1 MRFIFLIFL
10 ILISCTNDKE
20 NFVINKKEYKD
31 KLEGFWLGQSIGN
44 WTGIITEMDKIGAP
58 VNGKGGGF
66 YVYDDWGKKD
76 EPNIWSN
83 SSNYK
88 TIDFN
93 LAKADSIW
101 GSDDDTDI
109 EYMYQELILQNDNL
123 NLRPEKIKDGWLKHI
138 KNEEENYLWVS
149 NQRAFD
155 LMKKGVLPP
164 ETSSPNNNEFYEM
177 IDAQLTTEIFGL
189 YSPNYPDIGLRM
201 AYMPIRTVA
210 RENAAWISEFYII
223 MHSLASLETD
233 HKTIKDKLFWMSEKA
248 RYVLPNSSYSAK
260 MHDYVKSKYE
270 SGLPWEITRDSLNYK
285 YQINNE
291 DGYNWSKIETN
302 CNGCYAAGINF
313 GASIISLFYGEGNF
327 KETIKIATLCGWDS
341 DNPASTW
348 AGLLGFIYGKK
359 EIVKMFD
366 EELSNRYNIGRTR
379 IGFENEIDNFESMAE
394 KGLKIIDMVVTR
406 KHYGEVKN
414 NKWIFK
420 KYPTRYT
427 NEYVDELPEAEP
439 PEIDLPETN

>member
-1 MRFIFLIFL
+1 
-10 ILISCTNDKE
+10 
-20 NFVINKKEYKD
+20 
-31 KLEGFWLGQSIGN
+31 
-44 WTGIITEMDKIGAP
+44 
-58 VNGKGGGF
+58 
-66 YVYDDWGKKD
+66 
-76 EPNIWSN
+76 
-83 SSNYK
+83 
-88 TIDFN
+88 
-93 LAKADSIW
+93 
-101 GSDDDTDI
+101 
-109 EYMYQELILQNDNL
+109 MYQELILQNDNL

-155 LMKKGVLPP
+155 LMKEGVLPP
-164 ETSSPNNNEFYEM
+164 DTSSSNNNEFYEM

-189 YSPNYPDIGLRM
+189 YSPNYPDIALRM

-248 RYVLPNSSYSAK
+248 RYILPNSSYSAK
-260 MHDYVKSKYE
+260 MYDYVKSKYE
-270 SGLPWEITRDSLNYK
+270 SGLAWEITRDSLNYK

-291 DGYNWSKIETN
+291 DGYNWSKLETK
-302 CNGCYAAGINF
+302 CNGCFAAGINF
-313 GASIISLFYGEGNF
+313 GASIISLFYGEGDF
-327 KETIKIATLCGWDS
+327 KETIKIASLCGWDS

-366 EELSNRYNIGRTR
+366 EELSTSYNIGRTR

-394 KGLKIIDMVVTR
+394 KGLKIALIERNSQPYPHPRAIALNGYSLSIIKHLLDDQWENFEFTTAVEVGYVLSKDKMDEPFGKMQPPVIDGKVLDLDN
-406 KHYGEVKN
+406 YGFLN
-414 NKWIFK
+414 
-420 KYPTRYT
+420 
-427 NEYVDELPEAEP
+427 
-439 PEIDLPETN
+439 